1 MGCPIL
7 TVTTTQ
13 GHGNYELVF
22 CSNSEQLE
30 VPAGLKYNF
39 GCTIIMMSVVV
50 PQKYYKINTSVAGN
64 LPAFIPLI
72 ISASFSSF
80 LDHAWW
86 IS

>member
-13 GHGNYELVF
+13 GHGNYALVS

-39 GCTIIMMSVVV
+39 GCTIIMMVVV
-50 PQKYYKINTSVAGN
+50 PQKYYKINQSVAGN
-64 LPAFIPLI
+64 LPAFILLN
-72 ISASFSSF
+72 ISASFSCF
-80 LDHAWW
+80 LDHEWW
-86 IS
+86 MS